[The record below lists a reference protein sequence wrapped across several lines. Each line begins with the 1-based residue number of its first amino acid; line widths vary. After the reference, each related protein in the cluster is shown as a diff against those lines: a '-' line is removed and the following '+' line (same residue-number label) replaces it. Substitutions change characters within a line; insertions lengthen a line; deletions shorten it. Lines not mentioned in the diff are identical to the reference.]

1 MVRFKLSRS
10 DFTSTVVDRISASF
24 ICITLL
30 GVALRYCWFDA
41 RDPFKCG
48 AILNEG
54 QWLDYPPDG
63 STIVPE
69 NWQPPGCMMH
79 KYVSDDVSTC
89 LANRRVLFV
98 GDSSIRQVFWSVAKA
113 LDPKAN
119 PATAQKHVD
128 ITVEKSDVK
137 LEFVWDP
144 WLNSSRL
151 QTELSAYNDGT
162 VQDAS
167 GNSPAILLMGS
178 GLWYAR
184 HENMNGL
191 KMWKDSIDDVVQ
203 HMRKGRRTTDM
214 TESDLLLL
222 APVIVPAWS
231 KLNDDRKATITP
243 QEIRAMNQYLQ
254 QLSDFQ
260 GIDVIWSWDEMIKDL
275 EQVYESSGIHL
286 VDSIAEKQAEALLNL
301 RCNAVTATK
310 YPFDQTCCNRYRAP
324 NHIQWIG
331 LLFVLGLLPGILYM
345 RSKDEKTGTKS
356 IAQAAW
362 LPSDEV
368 AWALLVFGLA
378 VVYCF
383 YADRTQVFNK
393 AHKQYFT
400 SDFLWGTV
408 VSLAAGL
415 FTLRKISETGTDQ
428 PFLNRSQTDEW
439 KGWMQF
445 AILIYHYTGAS
456 KVPVIYGLIR
466 VAIAAYLF
474 MTGYGHTLHFL
485 DRKDYSLKRVASVLV
500 RLNLLSCVLPFMM
513 GTNYLFYYFAPL
525 CSYWFLVVFATMRV
539 GEQYNSNTKFL
550 AVKIVLAAIL
560 SATLT
565 HFPGALEAIFRL
577 VCFLART
584 EWDVNEWRFRVSLDM
599 WIVFF
604 GMAVAIT
611 VNRAKENSYTST
623 QWWASARKYAIV
635 ASVIGLTFYLLF
647 ETTRE
652 DKYEY
657 NAYHPYISFI
667 PILSFI
673 TLRNSTPKLRN
684 TYSRVF
690 SWLGRCSL
698 ETFTL
703 QYHIW
708 MAADAKGLLGLG
720 AFGTTG
726 RGSNF
731 VLATILFLYVSY
743 RVASATA
750 TLSRWVLGA
759 PQRPGIS
766 QQQSGLPTSRGGSF
780 DCDDD
785 ESKEMI
791 DEASSSSRRRS
802 GEELKPRS
810 RAKTL
815 SEEAPSGYWGNLKY
829 RMMSI
834 LVIIWF
840 LSLTY

>member
-1 MVRFKLSRS
+1 MVRFFSRS
-10 DFTSTVVDRISASF
+10 YFTPTIVDRISAAF

-54 QWLDYPPDG
+54 EWLDYPPEN

-79 KYVSDDVSTC
+79 KYISDDVSTC
-89 LANRRVLFV
+89 LANRRVLFI
-98 GDSSIRQVFWSVAKA
+98 GDASIRQVFWSVVKA

-119 PATAQKHVD
+119 PATAEKHVD

-151 QTELSAYNDGT
+151 HTELSSYNDGK
-162 VQDAS
+162 VQDVS
-167 GNSPAILLMGS
+167 GNPPALFLMGS

-214 TESDLLLL
+214 TESDLLLI
-222 APVIVPAWS
+222 APVIVPAWN

-260 GIDVIWSWDEMIKDL
+260 GVDVIWSWHEMINDL
-275 EQVYESSGIHL
+275 PQVYESSGIHL

-310 YPFDQTCCNRYRAP
+310 YPYDQTCCNRYRAP
-324 NHIQWIG
+324 NHVQWIG
-331 LLFVLGLLPGILYM
+331 LLFILGLLPAVLYM
-345 RSKDEKTGTKS
+345 RSKDEKTGIKS

-362 LPSDEV
+362 LPSGEV

-400 SDFLWGTV
+400 SDFLWGIV
-408 VSLAAGL
+408 LSLAAGL
-415 FTLRKISETGTDQ
+415 FTLRKNSETHPDQ
-428 PFLNRSQTDEW
+428 PFLNRLQIDEW

-445 AILIYHYTGAS
+445 AILVYHYTGAS
-456 KVPVIYGLIR
+456 KITVIYGFIR
-466 VAIAAYLF
+466 VTIAAYLF
-474 MTGYGHTLHFL
+474 MTGYEHTLYFL
-485 DRKDYSLKRVASVLV
+485 SQKDYSLKRAASVLV

-525 CSYWFLVVFATMRV
+525 CSYWFLVVFTTMRV

-550 AVKIVLAAIL
+550 ATKIVLAAIL
-560 SATLT
+560 SAALA
-565 HFPGALEAIFRL
+565 HFPGVLEAIFRL
-577 VCFLART
+577 VGFLART

-599 WIVFF
+599 WIVFV
-604 GMAVAIT
+604 GMAVAIA
-611 VNRAKENSYTST
+611 VNRNKENSYTSM
-623 QWWASARKYAIV
+623 QGWVSAKKYATIASIISIV
-635 ASVIGLTFYLLF
+635 LYLLF
-647 ETTRE
+647 EATRE

-657 NAYHPYISFI
+657 NTYHPYISVI

-673 TLRNSTPKLRN
+673 TLRNSTPQLRN
-684 TYSRVF
+684 THSRVF
-690 SWLGRCSL
+690 SWLGKCSL

-708 MAADAKGLLGLG
+708 MAADTKGLLGLG
-720 AFGTTG
+720 AFGLTG
-726 RGSNF
+726 RTSNF
-731 VLATILFLYVSY
+731 VLATILFLYVSH
-743 RVASATA
+743 RVAGATV
-750 TLSRWVLGA
+750 TLSRWVLGI
-759 PQRPGIS
+759 PPRSNMS
-766 QQQSGLPTSRGGSF
+766 QQQPGLPTPRGVDLDNDS
-780 DCDDD
+780 D
-785 ESKEMI
+785 EPEEMN
-791 DEASSSSRRRS
+791 DEAAGSSRRRS
-802 GEELKPRS
+802 GEGLKSRP

-815 SEEAPSGYWGNLKY
+815 SEETPSGYWGNLKY
-829 RMMSI
+829 RMTAI

>member
-1 MVRFKLSRS
+1 MVRFFSRS
-10 DFTSTVVDRISASF
+10 CFTPAVIDRISAAF

-54 QWLDYPPDG
+54 EWLDYPPEN

-89 LANRRVLFV
+89 LANRRVLFI
-98 GDSSIRQVFWSVAKA
+98 GDASIRQVFWSVAKA

-119 PATAQKHVD
+119 PATAEKHVD

-151 QTELSAYNDGT
+151 HTELSSYSDGK
-162 VQDAS
+162 VQDVS
-167 GNSPAILLMGS
+167 GNPPALFLMGS

-214 TESDLLLL
+214 TESDLLLI
-222 APVIVPAWS
+222 APVIVPAWN

-260 GIDVIWSWDEMIKDL
+260 GVDVIWSWHEMINDL
-275 EQVYESSGIHL
+275 PQVYESSGIHL

-310 YPFDQTCCNRYRAP
+310 YPYDQTCCNRYRAP
-324 NHIQWIG
+324 NHVQWIG
-331 LLFVLGLLPGILYM
+331 LLFILGLLPAILYM
-345 RSKDEKTGTKS
+345 RSKGKNLTSSCYSWTKCLEDLSDEKTGIKS

-400 SDFLWGTV
+400 SDFLWGIV
-408 VSLAAGL
+408 LSLAVGL
-415 FTLRKISETGTDQ
+415 FTLRKSSETNPDQ
-428 PFLNRSQTDEW
+428 PFLNRLQTDEW

-456 KVPVIYGLIR
+456 KITVIYGFIR
-466 VAIAAYLF
+466 VIIAAYLF
-474 MTGYGHTLHFL
+474 MTGYEHTLYFL
-485 DRKDYSLKRVASVLV
+485 NQKDYSLKRAASVLV

-525 CSYWFLVVFATMRV
+525 CSYWFLVVFTTMRV
-539 GEQYNSNTKFL
+539 GEQHNSNTKFL
-550 AVKIVLAAIL
+550 AAKIVLAAIL

-565 HFPGALEAIFRL
+565 HFPGVLEAIFRL
-577 VCFLART
+577 VGFLART

-599 WIVFF
+599 WIVFV
-604 GMAVAIT
+604 GMAVAIA
-611 VNRAKENSYTST
+611 VNRNKENSYTSM
-623 QWWASARKYAIV
+623 
-635 ASVIGLTFYLLF
+635 
-647 ETTRE
+647 
-652 DKYEY
+652 
-657 NAYHPYISFI
+657 
-667 PILSFI
+667 
-673 TLRNSTPKLRN
+673 
-684 TYSRVF
+684 
-690 SWLGRCSL
+690 LG
-698 ETFTL
+698 
-703 QYHIW
+703 H
-708 MAADAKGLLGLG
+708 
-720 AFGTTG
+720 
-726 RGSNF
+726 
-731 VLATILFLYVSY
+731 
-743 RVASATA
+743 RVAGATV
-750 TLSRWVLGA
+750 TLSRWVLGT
-759 PQRPGIS
+759 PPRSNMS
-766 QQQSGLPTSRGGSF
+766 QQQPGLPTSRGGL
-780 DCDDD
+780 DDDDD
-785 ESKEMI
+785 EPEEMN
-791 DEASSSSRRRS
+791 DEAAGSSRRRS
-802 GEELKPRS
+802 GEELKSRS

-829 RMMSI
+829 RMTAI